1 MMDNRG
7 CFALMWEDES
17 PADGMSSAISSE
29 GVVILSGHWYPRA
42 AVSGVASPWRNST
55 MSNCARGL
63 GTPSHVPNGKPAL
76 MKWISIA
83 TLSPETI
90 RKMGNEAVAAAK
102 GAPGSFG
109 ASRSSVGYA
118 ARGASG
124 DPRGRKSGAG
134 AGATNPR

>member
-7 CFALMWEDES
+7 CFALMLEDES
-17 PADGMSSAISSE
+17 PDGGMTSAISSE

-42 AVSGVASPWRNST
+42 AVSGVASPWRNSS
-55 MSNCARGL
+55 MSSCARGL

-90 RKMGNEAVAAAK
+90 RKMGHEAVAAVID
-102 GAPGSFG
+102 APE
-109 ASRSSVGYA
+109 
-118 ARGASG
+118 
-124 DPRGRKSGAG
+124 
-134 AGATNPR
+134 